1 MLKIIFFLSI
11 FSIGYT
17 ANVFEDTIDI
27 SSSDSIASKNIDW
40 DLSNVKR
47 TRGASF
53 KVPEYIDLNFLD
65 DLDELQKDPILQ
77 GAIFQDEQQI
87 QDSNSLKETQ
97 KVSRKIQNDLKQDS
111 PTNTRKQ
118 DRGHKLKK
126 SRYLKDT
133 FRNNLRSLI
142 AKVLGEKLQVRLK
155 SDSNVCIPWTMM
167 AGGDILNWPENVPFK
182 KLPELKVWELDQIA
196 KKLDK
201 LDFSADF
208 LSRLKGM
215 KLNREPRRSYKIKN

>member
-1 MLKIIFFLSI
+1 
-11 FSIGYT
+11 
-17 ANVFEDTIDI
+17 
-27 SSSDSIASKNIDW
+27 
-40 DLSNVKR
+40 
-47 TRGASF
+47 
-53 KVPEYIDLNFLD
+53 
-65 DLDELQKDPILQ
+65 
-77 GAIFQDEQQI
+77 
-87 QDSNSLKETQ
+87 
-97 KVSRKIQNDLKQDS
+97 LKQDS
-111 PTNTRKQ
+111 PII
-118 DRGHKLKK
+118 DRVRRLKK
-126 SRYLKDT
+126 SRNSKDT

-167 AGGDILNWPENVPFK
+167 TGGDILNWPENVPFK

-215 KLNREPRRSYKIKN
+215 KLNREPRRSYRIKN